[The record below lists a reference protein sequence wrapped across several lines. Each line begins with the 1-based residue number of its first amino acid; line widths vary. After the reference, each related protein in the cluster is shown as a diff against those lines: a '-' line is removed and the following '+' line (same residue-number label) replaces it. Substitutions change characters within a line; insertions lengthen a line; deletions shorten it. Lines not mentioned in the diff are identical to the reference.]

1 MRGIYDAP
9 NREPTSDSAPWF
21 HYGFDIVDAHVTDQ
35 DRLHI
40 VANAAV
46 RDAVAGFGLEFERSG
61 WRRDQVSADIWFDWG
76 RGSLF
81 SIGEESDVF
90 ARFLSREIGD
100 GNEGRFVEMVETDVV
115 MLNSRPDAMLTEW
128 CYTKF
133 FLGEDEDS
141 ESQVFIN
148 FDVPN
153 GLVEFKEK
161 DLDYRPNLLAELV
174 WH

>member
-1 MRGIYDAP
+1 MRDINDVP
-9 NREPTSDSAPWF
+9 DREVFDNGERWF
-21 HYGFDIVDAHVTDQ
+21 HYAFDIADARVTEQ
-35 DRLHI
+35 DWLRLHAQAG
-40 VANAAV
+40 VSGDV
-46 RDAVAGFGLEFERSG
+46 VGFGLEFERSG
-61 WRRDQVSADIWFDWG
+61 WERDQVSADIWFDHG
-76 RGSLF
+76 RGRVF
-81 SIGEESDVF
+81 STGAESDVF
-90 ARFLSREIGD
+90 ASFLSREIGD
-100 GNEGRFVEMVETDVV
+100 GNDDRFVGLIETDVV
-115 MLNSRPDAMLTEW
+115 MLNSRPEAMLTEW

-133 FLGEDEDS
+133 FLGEPDDS